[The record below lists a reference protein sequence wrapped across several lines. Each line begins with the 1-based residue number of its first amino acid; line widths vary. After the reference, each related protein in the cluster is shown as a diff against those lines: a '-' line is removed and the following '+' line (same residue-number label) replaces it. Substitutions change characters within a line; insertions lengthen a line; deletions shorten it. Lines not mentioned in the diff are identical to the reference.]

1 MAAPAPATPDR
12 PPPAPPPPPP
22 PPSPPAPPLPPPP
35 PPPPAAAAP
44 ATDDPYLW
52 LEEIEGKRAIAQVTE
67 WNAATER
74 LLTADP
80 KYESY
85 RQRAL
90 AILDDKEQIA
100 TPDQML
106 GDKVGNLW
114 RDANN

>member
-1 MAAPAPATPDR
+1 V
-12 PPPAPPPPPP
+12 
-22 PPSPPAPPLPPPP
+22 
-35 PPPPAAAAP
+35 
-44 ATDDPYLW
+44 
-52 LEEIEGKRAIAQVTE
+52 KE
-67 WNAATER
+67 WNAATET

-100 TPDQML
+100 TPDQLL

-114 RDANN
+114 RDATNKRGLSPPIAPASRNGGP